1 MYINKHQP
9 EVLASDVPLDFRSP
23 VALREIVRQKIEYAR
38 ICKQKQMYQTKLNAI
53 PKEPKSVKENLPSMT
68 KSKLNLIT

>member
-9 EVLASDVPLDFRSP
+9 EILASDVPLDFRSP

-38 ICKQKQMYQTKLNAI
+38 ICKQKQTKLNAI
-53 PKEPKSVKENLPSMT
+53 PKEPKSVKEKLPSIT
-68 KSKLNLIT
+68 KSKVNLIK